1 MDHKLYTV
9 QNLRQITGA
18 EAVIANPDLTIR
30 TLGTDSR
37 KLTDI
42 ARTLFFALKG
52 RRDGHDFIKDVYDIG
67 VRSFI
72 VTDKSFDITPFKD
85 ANFFYVADALKALQ
99 ALGAYHRKQ
108 YNYPVIAIT
117 GSNGKTIVKEWLY
130 QLIAPEYNIVR
141 SPKSYNS
148 QIGVPLSVWQMNEDH
163 TLAIFE
169 TGISRSGEMEALESV
184 IKPTIGILT
193 TIGEAHNE
201 GFESRD
207 KKIGEK
213 LALFKDT
220 DLFIYS
226 PKHLLDYTGEIPGK
240 EKFTW
245 GYETA
250 DLEIIDEEVL
260 ENKYQY
266 LRGRFKEN
274 EIECVIP
281 FTDAASVEN
290 AICCWATI
298 LALGYDPGTADAR
311 LEKLHS
317 VKMRLELKNGINNCS
332 IIDDSY
338 SSDLSSLAIAL
349 DFLKQQNQHLKRT
362 LILSDIPEGGMDQ
375 EQLYTQVA
383 YLLENKN
390 VDRLIGVGEL
400 ISKHAGLFNVEKQFF
415 DTTEELL
422 SNLPDIK
429 LSNETIL
436 LKGAR
441 VYQFERVS
449 KALAQKMHETVL
461 EINLNALENNLNFY
475 KSLLRPKVKTMAIVK
490 AFSYGSGSFEIANLL
505 QFNKVDYLA
514 VAYADEGVALRKA
527 GITIPMM
534 VMNADGMDFDTLID
548 NKLEPEIYSF
558 RILKDFIEALNHK
571 NQEQYPIHIKLDTG
585 MHRLGFMP
593 DELDILWRLLGET
606 KAIHIKSVFS
616 HLVGSEDESLDNFT
630 RHQISQLGEMAD
642 KIEEAVGYK
651 SIRHIANTSGI
662 SRWPEA
668 QLDMVRLG
676 IGLYGIDHSF
686 GNKSP
691 LSTVTSLKTTISQ
704 VKELKP
710 GEAVGYNRKGQ
721 LPDGGKIATVKIGY
735 ADGYNRKL
743 GNGTGKMLVNGKEV
757 PTIGNICMDMSMLD
771 ITGMEVT
778 EGDEVIV
785 FNDKIRVEDIARQL
799 DTIPYEVLTGISQ
812 RVKRVYYYE

>member
-1 MDHKLYTV
+1 MEHKLYTV
-9 QNLRQITGA
+9 QEIKKITGA
-18 EAVIANPDLTIR
+18 EATIGSPDAVIR

-37 KLTDI
+37 KITDI
-42 ARTLFFALKG
+42 TRTLFFALKG
-52 RRDGHDFIKDVYDIG
+52 RRDGHEFIKEVYDLG
-67 VRSFI
+67 VRNFI
-72 VTDKSFDITPFKD
+72 ISDKTFDISIYKD
-85 ANFFYVADALKALQ
+85 ANFFYVRHSLAALQ
-99 ALGAYHRKQ
+99 ALGAYHRRQ
-108 YNYPVIAIT
+108 YHYSVIAIT

-130 QLIAPEYNIVR
+130 QLLAPEYNIVR

-148 QIGVPLSVWQMNEDH
+148 QIGVPLSVWQMNEEH

-169 TGISRSGEMEALESV
+169 TGISKTGEMQSLEKV
-184 IKPTIGILT
+184 IKPSIGILT

-201 GFESRD
+201 GFGSRE
-207 KKIGEK
+207 KKISEK
-213 LALFKDT
+213 LELFKDV

-226 PKHLLDYTGEIPGK
+226 PKHLLDYTGEVPGK

-245 GYETA
+245 GYEKA
-250 DLEIIDEEVL
+250 DLEIIDDEIL

-266 LRGRFKEN
+266 LRARFKDR

-281 FTDAASVEN
+281 FTDAASIEN

-298 LALGYDPGTADAR
+298 LALGYDPGTADVR

-362 LILSDIPEGGMDQ
+362 LILSDIPEGGMDP

-383 YLLENKN
+383 YLLENKS
-390 VDRLIGVGEL
+390 VDRLIGVGET
-400 ISKHAGLFNVEKQFF
+400 ISKQTGLFNVEKQFF

-422 SNLPDIK
+422 TALPEIK
-429 LSNETIL
+429 LANETIL

-441 VYQFERVS
+441 VYEFERVS

-475 KSLLRPKVKTMAIVK
+475 KSLLKPKVKTMAIVK

-606 KAIHIKSVFS
+606 KAVHIKSVFS
-616 HLVGSEDESLDNFT
+616 HLIGSEDPSLDDFT
-630 RHQISQLGEMAD
+630 RKQISALNEMAD
-642 KIEEAVGYK
+642 KIQEAVGYE
-651 SIRHIANTSGI
+651 SIRHIANTAGI

-668 QLDMVRLG
+668 QLGMVRLG

-686 GNKSP
+686 GDRSP

-704 VKELKP
+704 VKELQP
-710 GEAVGYNRKGQ
+710 GETVGYNRKGK
-721 LPDGGKIATVKIGY
+721 LPKGGKIATVKIGY

-743 GNGTGKMLVNGKEV
+743 GNGVGKMLVAGKEV
-757 PTIGNICMDMSMLD
+757 PTIGNICMDMTMLD
-771 ITGMEVT
+771 ITGINVT

-785 FNDKIRVEDIARQL
+785 FNEKIRVEDIARQL